1 MDPKHRIPREVK
13 CVVEM
18 RVLLDENHL
27 VAGRQGFR
35 GSTSEPD
42 AGEGAADDED
52 VLG

>member
-1 MDPKHRIPREVK
+1 
-13 CVVEM
+13 M

-35 GSTSEPD
+35 ESTSGPD
-42 AGEGAADDED
+42 AGEGAAGDED